1 MDGFGAIHH
10 GWDNFKKYKKS
21 YPVLGERDE
30 KDKKSEEEEGKEA
43 HRGGDQRAEG
53 KADSSMADQ
62 SMPGSFGKPPD
73 IFWSLAE
80 CPQSQGGLERG
91 TQVQGRRVEEVDAG
105 THGRQSA

>member
-53 KADSSMADQ
+53 KQTAAWRIKACRAHLQTS
-62 SMPGSFGKPPD
+62 GY
-73 IFWSLAE
+73 IL
-80 CPQSQGGLERG
+80 
-91 TQVQGRRVEEVDAG
+91 VAG
-105 THGRQSA
+105 